1 MDHAGR
7 RERTR
12 QELADR
18 GLVGPLV
25 VTELANVRYL
35 TGFTGSNAVLIL
47 AREAA
52 DDLLATDGRYVDQAA
67 HESPDLDLLID
78 RSTLDAALA
87 RVRPPWVLIE
97 SHASVGTLRAC
108 ERAGL
113 EVSEAAGV
121 VESLRAVK
129 DPDEVEALSRACAI
143 TSHAVDRLLDEVRVG
158 DSELLLA
165 RRLEQIFAELGAED
179 RAFPSIVAV
188 GENTAIPHHRPT
200 ERRVQAGELLVIDS
214 GARVAGY
221 HADMTRTVVVGR
233 EPEAWQVE
241 MHAAVLEAQAAGVAA
256 SVAGADTAEIDG
268 VARRRMATAG
278 LGDRFT
284 HGLGHG
290 VGLQIHE
297 APGINGRD
305 TGSIRRDMAFTVEP
319 GAYVPGL
326 GGVRIEDTLVVGD
339 SGPRVLTTSPR
350 ELRAV
355 GA

>member
-7 RERTR
+7 RERAR
-12 QELADR
+12 QELAARD
-18 GLVGPLV
+18 LVAPLI
-25 VTELANVRYL
+25 VTDLANVRYL
-35 TGFTGSNAVLIL
+35 SGFSGSTGVLIL
-47 AREAA
+47 AQEAA

-67 HESPDLDLLID
+67 QESPDLELLID
-78 RSTLDAALA
+78 RSTLTAAVT
-87 RVRPPWVLIE
+87 RVRSPQVLIE
-97 SHASVGTLRAC
+97 SQADVVTWRAC
-108 ERAGL
+108 EGAGL
-113 EVSEAAGV
+113 GVSQAPGV

-129 DPDEVEALSRACAI
+129 DPDELAALTRACAI
-143 TSHAVDRLLDEVRVG
+143 TSDAVDQLLGEVRVG

-188 GENTAIPHHRPT
+188 GDDTAIPHHRPT
-200 ERRVQAGELLVIDS
+200 GRRVREGELLLIDS
-214 GARVAGY
+214 GARVEGY
-221 HADMTRTVVVGR
+221 HADMTRTVVVGGD
-233 EPEAWQVE
+233 PEAWQVE
-241 MHAAVLEAQAAGVAA
+241 LHAAVLEAQEAGMAA
-256 SVAGADTAEIDG
+256 SVVGATSAEIDG
-268 VARRRMATAG
+268 AARRRMAAAG

-297 APGINGRD
+297 APGINGRA
-305 TGSIRRDMAFTVEP
+305 TGSIRRDMAFTIEP
-319 GAYVPGL
+319 GAYIPGL
-326 GGVRIEDTLVVGD
+326 GGVRIEDSLVVGD